1 MRLPMISAES
11 AICSD
16 CANSSTLF
24 APDSPSRRPAG
35 RNTMQLH
42 LDLFDEPDPAPTP
55 PTTWEQIDEAA
66 RLAAVEMLARIISRM
81 LQADPEMEADD
92 E

>member
-42 LDLFDEPDPAPTP
+42 LDLFDEPDPAPT
-55 PTTWEQIDEAA
+55 TWEQIDEAA

-81 LQADPEMEADD
+81 LQGDPEMEADD